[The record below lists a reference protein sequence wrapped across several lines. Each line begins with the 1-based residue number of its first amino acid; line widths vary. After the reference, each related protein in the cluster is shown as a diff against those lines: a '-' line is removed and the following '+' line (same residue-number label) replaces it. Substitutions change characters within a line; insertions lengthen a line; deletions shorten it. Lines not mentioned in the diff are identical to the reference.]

1 MKNLNFKI
9 KGIILAIVLA
19 MVIMPS
25 YVEATEGEKDAV
37 ILEKMSGEKIVYIKE
52 LENTEF
58 KYAFSDSKD
67 DDGLIYTTCLTDS
80 NDEKVAIIESEKT
93 YKYMFIAQESGSMNI
108 IELDNIK
115 SITEEEIKEVESLTK
130 KIDVTT
136 DESLS
141 EQLSQES
148 TTITKTRGKIVINE
162 EGKYD
167 YQYQIIEILD
177 TNNTTK
183 KLDEIAVELYDQLA
197 ILENATT
204 MYERLTV
211 EIKIR
216 DNYSKLLSS
225 GTWLD
230 VEKMS
235 ILQPEE
241 SQEGEKYIV
250 LIQKMKNGKSI
261 ESDIQFMTCN
271 RADEADVEYKNET
284 MVKNIEKRTKLP
296 VTGENLVLYIVLAVI
311 LVAII
316 IIALKMKSS
325 KEKENGKH

>member
-1 MKNLNFKI
+1 MKNSIFKI
-9 KGIILAIVLA
+9 VGIILAIILA
-19 MVIMPS
+19 IAIMPS
-25 YVEATEGEKDAV
+25 FVGAAEGETDAV
-37 ILEKMSGEKIVYIKE
+37 ILEKISGEKNVYIKG

-67 DDGLIYTTCLTDS
+67 DAGLIYTTCLTDS
-80 NDEKVAIIESEKT
+80 NDEKVAIIESGKT
-93 YKYMFIAQESGSMNI
+93 YKYMFLAQESSTNI
-108 IELDNIK
+108 IELDNVK
-115 SITEEEIKEVESLTK
+115 SITEKEIKEVESLTK
-130 KIDVTT
+130 KIAVTT

-141 EQLSQES
+141 EQLSQEG
-148 TTITKTRGKIVINE
+148 TAVTKTRGKIVITE

-183 KLDEIAVELYDQLA
+183 KLDETAVELYEQLS

-204 MYERLTV
+204 MYEKLIA

-225 GTWLD
+225 VTWID

-241 SQEGEKYIV
+241 SQKGEKYIV
-250 LIQKMKNGKSI
+250 LIQKMENGKNV

-271 RADEADVEYKNET
+271 RTDEADVEYKNET
-284 MVKNIEKRTKLP
+284 IVKTVEKRTKLP
-296 VTGENLVLYIVLAVI
+296 VTGENLVLYVVLAVI

-316 IIALKMKSS
+316 IIALRMKSL
-325 KEKENGKH
+325 KDKENGKH

>member
-1 MKNLNFKI
+1 M
-9 KGIILAIVLA
+9 
-19 MVIMPS
+19 
-25 YVEATEGEKDAV
+25 
-37 ILEKMSGEKIVYIKE
+37 
-52 LENTEF
+52 
-58 KYAFSDSKD
+58 
-67 DDGLIYTTCLTDS
+67 
-80 NDEKVAIIESEKT
+80 
-93 YKYMFIAQESGSMNI
+93 
-108 IELDNIK
+108 
-115 SITEEEIKEVESLTK
+115 IT
-130 KIDVTT
+130 
-136 DESLS
+136 
-141 EQLSQES
+141 
-148 TTITKTRGKIVINE
+148 E

-183 KLDEIAVELYDQLA
+183 KLDETALELYEQLS

-204 MYERLTV
+204 MYEKLIA

-225 GTWLD
+225 VTWID

-241 SQEGEKYIV
+241 SQKGEKYIV
-250 LIQKMKNGKSI
+250 LIQKMENGKNI

-271 RADEADVEYKNET
+271 RTDEADVEYKNET
-284 MVKNIEKRTKLP
+284 IVKTVEKITKLP

-316 IIALKMKSS
+316 IIALRMKSL
-325 KEKENGKH
+325 KDKENGKH